1 EQLTDIFNKEM
12 RGEEWSATEQ
22 KTPDFSNVRSG
33 VDSVPTLPAR
43 EEPEGY
49 WETRASEVGTVIE
62 DAGNVVDLVQ
72 GSFQNLLAG
81 YEEQKGRFNGLA
93 DIDQNT
99 PLGEIV
105 NRIGLGP
112 RTAETLRSSAARNL
126 E

>member
-1 EQLTDIFNKEM
+1 
-12 RGEEWSATEQ
+12 
-22 KTPDFSNVRSG
+22 
-33 VDSVPTLPAR
+33 
-43 EEPEGY
+43 
-49 WETRASEVGTVIE
+49 
-62 DAGNVVDLVQ
+62 VVDLVQ

-126 E
+126 ESRRALDESLAKHDPLTQWAGTAMSDAATSGASGAVSLIGGP